1 MQIRKANEGDILHIT
16 SIYSAIH
23 TEEEKGH
30 AVIGWK
36 RGVYPVE
43 ENARDAVHRGDMFV
57 MEEEGEIVASAII
70 NQIQVPEYANCS
82 WKYTASDDSEVMVL
96 HTLVVSP
103 DKKGH
108 GYGTAF
114 VDFYEQYA
122 QKHSCPY
129 LRMDTNVIN
138 HAARRLYARLGYN
151 EAGIVHCI
159 FNEIPEVQ
167 LVCLEKK
174 ITL

>member
-1 MQIRKANEGDILHIT
+1 MTIRKASTEDIPTIA

-23 TEEEKGH
+23 TEEEKGR

-36 RGVYPVE
+36 RDIYPVE
-43 ENARDAVHRGDMFV
+43 ENARAAVHRKDMFV
-57 MEEEGEIVASAII
+57 MEEEGQIVASAII
-70 NQIQVPEYANCS
+70 NQIQVPEYANCP
-82 WKYTASDDSEVMVL
+82 WQYQAAASEVMVL

-103 DKKGH
+103 DKKGR
-108 GYGTAF
+108 GYGSAF

-122 QKHSCPY
+122 REHHCPF

-138 HAARRLYARLGYN
+138 LAARKLYARLGYS
-151 EAGIVHCI
+151 EPGIVQCV
-159 FNEIPEVQ
+159 FNGIAGVQ

-174 ITL
+174 LF

>member
-1 MQIRKANEGDILHIT
+1 MNIRKATENDIRQIA

-23 TEEEKGH
+23 TEEEKGR

-36 RGVYPVE
+36 RNIYPVE
-43 ENARDAVHRGDMFV
+43 GNARDAVHRGDLFV

-70 NQIQVPEYANCS
+70 NQIQVPEYADCP
-82 WKYTASDDSEVMVL
+82 WKYRAADTEVMVL

-122 QKHSCPY
+122 KEHHCPF

-138 HAARRLYARLGYN
+138 HAARKLYARLGYS
-151 EAGIVHCI
+151 EPGIVHCV
-159 FNEIPEVQ
+159 FNGIAGVQ
-167 LVCLEKK
+167 LVCLEKR
-174 ITL
+174 IDL